1 MSGTL
6 LERIAAGDG
15 SAVRECLSRYGG
27 LVWSL
32 AQKQASDVNDVED
45 AVQEV
50 FIDLWKNAGRFDP
63 RLSSE
68 PTFVAVIARRRLID
82 RSRKNRRRP
91 ESVGLPP
98 DGGPVVAPSSDGPAA
113 ADELEKVR
121 AKLDELRPEQRLVLE
136 MAIDQGLSQSEIAQA
151 LDIPLGTVK
160 AHARRG
166 LIRLRELV
174 GVNPEPSAIP
184 NPNHKGSPNQL
195 TKGGVS

>member
-15 SAVRECLSRYGG
+15 SAVRECISRYGG
-27 LVWSL
+27 LVWAL
-32 AQKQASDVNDVED
+32 ARKQSATPSDAED

-50 FIDLWKNAGRFDP
+50 FIDLWKCAGRYDP
-63 RLSSE
+63 RVASE
-68 PTFVAVIARRRLID
+68 PTFVALIARRRLID
-82 RSRKNRRRP
+82 RSRKRRSLP
-91 ESVGLPP
+91 EWVGLPD
-98 DGGPVVAPSSDGPAA
+98 DGGAAPDPQVDLPS
-113 ADELEKVR
+113 ADEIDRVR
-121 AKLDELRPEQRLVLE
+121 AKMDELRPEQRLVLE
-136 MAIDQGLSQSEIAQA
+136 MAIDQGLSQSEIAAA

-174 GVNPEPSAIP
+174 GVKPEP
-184 NPNHKGSPNQL
+184 L

>member
-1 MSGTL
+1 
-6 LERIAAGDG
+6 
-15 SAVRECLSRYGG
+15 
-27 LVWSL
+27 
-32 AQKQASDVNDVED
+32 
-45 AVQEV
+45 
-50 FIDLWKNAGRFDP
+50 
-63 RLSSE
+63 
-68 PTFVAVIARRRLID
+68 
-82 RSRKNRRRP
+82 
-91 ESVGLPP
+91 
-98 DGGPVVAPSSDGPAA
+98 
-113 ADELEKVR
+113 
-121 AKLDELRPEQRLVLE
+121 